1 MLDSSLDCIICADE
15 QAKITEFNA
24 ASERVFRISR
34 SAALGRDLPDLV
46 FPAAVQERHR
56 KELFGTGRETTVE
69 LVSSRIETTAI
80 RFDGSKFPA
89 EFTVARVVIHQEPT
103 FVVHVRDITARK
115 RAEEATVWLA
125 AIVESSQDAIIGKDL
140 DGLITSWNKGA
151 ETMYGYT
158 SDDVIGRHIS
168 VLAPPERAD
177 EIPQIMEELNKG
189 HRIKSFETVRMAK
202 NGKVLNVSL
211 TISLVQDSDGTV
223 MGASVVARD
232 ITAEKVA
239 EEALRKAN
247 ETSIYSSP
255 VPIAALD
262 VKGHVTMWNPAAEA
276 VFGWS
281 EKEVIGKAVPII
293 PPEEAA
299 RAALLH
305 ERLLS
310 GETLTGIEV
319 CRQSRDGSPI
329 TVSVSASPLWDENHK
344 VKGTIGFLTDIS
356 EQKRAEVALRRAEEK
371 YRSIFENAVEGI
383 YQATPDG
390 KYISSNPALARMLG
404 FDSPEELIAMRNDI
418 THQEYI
424 DPELRAVFI
433 RSIEELGV
441 VQNFEY
447 QARRKDG
454 KPIWLSASAHAV
466 RGTDGQILYFEGT
479 VQDVTERRELEQQL
493 RQMQKID
500 AIGRLAGGVAHD
512 FNNIL
517 MAISSYAELL
527 GRKATEEATRR
538 YVSEIAKATNRG
550 SSLTQGLLTFSRKQ
564 VLSPEVLDLNA
575 LVVQQLDML
584 KRLIPENIELKFIP
598 GDTIGNVKADPTQ
611 MEQVIMNLVINARD
625 AMPNGGTVLIETD
638 HVALDREADG
648 EHNPVN
654 SQDYVVLAVRDNGCG
669 MTVETKS
676 HLFEPFFTTKE
687 QGKGT
692 GLGLATVFGI
702 VKQSM
707 GDILVESEVGHGT
720 TFKIF
725 LPRAEGASQSI
736 HREEPIDSVDGSETI
751 LLVED
756 EPAVRES
763 AAEYLVDHGYTVL
776 KAERGREALEIA
788 ERHKEPIHLLLTDLV
803 MPQMSGRELS
813 EKIVAIHPETCI
825 VFMSGYSNNLL
836 STPQPLDPK
845 HVLLQKPFQL
855 QTLGQYIRRSLTR
868 KNVAGAGRL

>member
-1 MLDSSLDCIICADE
+1 MFLFLPMTRGADPGNTRGFKQALANSEALRQAMLDSSLDCIICADE

-466 RGTDGQILYFEGT
+466 RGTDLKSEHRLESLIS
-479 VQDVTERRELEQQL
+479 RESSFL
-493 RQMQKID
+493 
-500 AIGRLAGGVAHD
+500 
-512 FNNIL
+512 FNNL
-517 MAISSYAELL
+517 
-527 GRKATEEATRR
+527 
-538 YVSEIAKATNRG
+538 
-550 SSLTQGLLTFSRKQ
+550 
-564 VLSPEVLDLNA
+564 
-575 LVVQQLDML
+575 
-584 KRLIPENIELKFIP
+584 
-598 GDTIGNVKADPTQ
+598 
-611 MEQVIMNLVINARD
+611 
-625 AMPNGGTVLIETD
+625 
-638 HVALDREADG
+638 
-648 EHNPVN
+648 
-654 SQDYVVLAVRDNGCG
+654 
-669 MTVETKS
+669 
-676 HLFEPFFTTKE
+676 
-687 QGKGT
+687 
-692 GLGLATVFGI
+692 
-702 VKQSM
+702 
-707 GDILVESEVGHGT
+707 
-720 TFKIF
+720 
-725 LPRAEGASQSI
+725 
-736 HREEPIDSVDGSETI
+736 I
-751 LLVED
+751 LLV
-756 EPAVRES
+756 ACF
-763 AAEYLVDHGYTVL
+763 TVL
-776 KAERGREALEIA
+776 WGTLFPILSEWVQGHKITVGPPFFNRVNIPVALLL
-788 ERHKEPIHLLLTDLV
+788 LLLTALGPLLAWRKTSVESLKRNFLVPTIIAVAAAVLV
-803 MPQMSGRELS
+803 MVAPASWGGPFGMRTWQDASYFYSLMTITLS
-813 EKIVAIHPETCI
+813 VLVA
-825 VFMSGYSNNLL
+825 
-836 STPQPLDPK
+836 
-845 HVLLQKPFQL
+845 
-855 QTLGQYIRRSLTR
+855 
-868 KNVAGAGRL
+868 A